1 MCRFNNIKMGNIEY
15 FNTDAHVYKLNSW
28 ITKCLLEVPV
38 FVHFNILGKLERG
51 IHGEAMPSHVYLS
64 KTSLIY

>member
-1 MCRFNNIKMGNIEY
+1 MGNIEY

-28 ITKCLLEVPV
+28 ITKSLLEVPV

-51 IHGEAMPSHVYLS
+51 IHGGALPIPFEDEPNIM
-64 KTSLIY
+64 KCTNTRT